1 MEEFPLMSTTMKSST
16 RIQLG
21 LGVLLTTTMIFA
33 NGCGSYSAPAVTPPP
48 PPVIQ
53 NLYITNDS
61 TVLKFALPTAATVDV
76 APTLNITGSNTG
88 LIDPHR
94 TALDASGNIY
104 VTDYDNNSVSVFAA
118 TATGN
123 IAPTVTISGVNTGLN
138 GPNGIAIDSKGNI
151 YVANSFGGSSNV
163 GSITVFAAGATG
175 NATPT
180 ATITGSNT
188 GLSSPNGLALDSKGN
203 IYVVNESGSNNG
215 TVTEYAASPTGT
227 INVAPTTTISGA
239 STGLNDPHALAL
251 DSTGNIYVV
260 NGNGSFIGGGTGSG
274 NSVTVYSVGA
284 TGNAT
289 PTATISGTNTMFND
303 PNGIAVDAKGNIYV
317 GNHTSVEVYAANPV
331 GSVTAAPIYVLT
343 GTTTTISFIHGVSV
357 N

>member
-1 MEEFPLMSTTMKSST
+1 MKSST
-16 RIQLG
+16 RTQLR

-33 NGCGSYSAPAVTPPP
+33 NGCGSNPAPATVIP
-48 PPVIQ
+48 PPVLQ
-53 NLYITNDS
+53 NLYVTNGNA
-61 TVLKFALPTAATVDV
+61 VAKFAFPAAATVDV
-76 APTLNITGSNTG
+76 APTLDITGTLTG
-88 LIDPHR
+88 LTDPHR

-104 VTDYDNNSVSVFAA
+104 VTDFDTSSVSVFAP

-123 IAPTVTISGVNTGLN
+123 IAPTTTISGANTGLN
-138 GPNGIAIDSKGNI
+138 GPSGIAIDSKGNI
-151 YVANSFGGSSNV
+151 YVANSSGGNPDI

-180 ATITGSNT
+180 ATITGTIT
-188 GLSSPNGLALDSKGN
+188 GLNSPNGLALDAKGN

-227 INVAPTTTISGA
+227 INVAPTTTITGTN
-239 STGLNDPHALAL
+239 TGLNDPHALAL

-260 NGNGSFIGGGTGSG
+260 NGNGSFIGTGTGNG
-274 NSVTVYSVGA
+274 NSVTVYAVGA

-289 PTATISGTNTMFND
+289 PTATISGTNTAFSD
-303 PNGIAVDAKGNIYV
+303 PNGIAVDAIGNIYV

-331 GSVTAAPIYVLT
+331 GSVTTAPMYALT
-343 GTTTTISFIHGVSV
+343 GTTTTLDGTHGGIHGVSV